1 MDNSTE
7 ALVSRL
13 SRYDRLVEVGIGRR
27 TDVAAGLV
35 AAGKDVT
42 AVDIYDIVV
51 PDGVTFVKDDVTKP
65 GLGVYDLA
73 DCIYALNC
81 PPDLQGAIAEIAQ
94 RVGADFYFTTLGT
107 DPTVIPVKPEMLPG
121 DTLFRAL
128 ERGRTRYD

>member
-35 AAGKDVT
+35 ASGKDVT
-42 AVDIYDIVV
+42 AVDIDDVPV
-51 PDGVTFVKDDVTKP
+51 PDGVTFVRDDITNP
-65 GLGVYDLA
+65 GLGVYDTA
-73 DCIYALNC
+73 ECIYALNC
-81 PPDLQGAIAEIAQ
+81 PPDLQGAVAEVAK

-107 DPTVIPVKPEMLPG
+107 DPAVIPAKPEMLPG